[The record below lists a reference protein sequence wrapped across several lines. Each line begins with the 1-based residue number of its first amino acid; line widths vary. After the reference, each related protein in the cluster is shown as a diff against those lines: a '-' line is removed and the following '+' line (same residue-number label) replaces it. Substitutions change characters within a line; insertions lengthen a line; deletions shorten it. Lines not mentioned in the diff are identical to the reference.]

1 MSELPIVSARE
12 TLRRLLR
19 AGFVIVG
26 QKGSH
31 VKLWHPIT
39 DRRTGVPLHPGDL
52 GRNLL
57 RKIIKQAGLSVEEFI
72 EL

>member
-1 MSELPIVSARE
+1 MSELPVISARE
-12 TLRRLLR
+12 TLQRLLK
-19 AGFVIVG
+19 AGFVVVS

-31 VKLWHPIT
+31 IKLWHPIT

-57 RKIIKQAGLSVEEFI
+57 RKILKQAGISTKEFT